1 MSRPTYDERWF
12 FPALDRPGVLSR
24 WTLGTVALVMFGT
37 VALNRVDA
45 WASQLLNLVQAWF
58 PLSFILLLVFGYGHK
73 WLQRLPIAW
82 SWVSWM
88 VVTVT
93 VSLSLAAWDP
103 NVPGTLGGLSTRV
116 FRDVFFVL
124 LLLFLFDGQRRR
136 GSESWAQARLDS
148 LQARMRPHFLFNTL
162 NGLAEIVRSDPALAE
177 EALLDLADLSR
188 AMMQPAPLVSAA
200 AERECAEAY
209 LRLEALRMTD
219 RLRVNWEWTVDPQ
232 ARVPALLLQPLLENA
247 IKHGVEPL
255 PNGGDVLV
263 KGWQEGRH
271 VHVFISNP
279 CREGRDDTD
288 GTAGHGVTLPNLEER
303 LQWLFPDTHRFR
315 TRTLHGRFEVL
326 LRFPYR
332 TES

>member
-24 WTLGTVALVMFGT
+24 WTMGTVALVMFGT
-37 VALNRVDA
+37 IVLGPVDL
-45 WASQLLNLVQAWF
+45 WPDRMLSLVQAWF
-58 PLSFILLLVFGYGHK
+58 PLSFILLLVFGYGYK

-88 VVTVT
+88 VVTIT

-103 NVPGTLGGLSTRV
+103 HVPSTVGGLATRV

-136 GSESWAQARLDS
+136 GSDSWAQARLDS

-162 NGLAEIVRSDPALAE
+162 NGLAEIVRSDPDLAE

-188 AMMQPAPLVSAA
+188 AMLQPAPLVSAA
-200 AERECAEAY
+200 QERECADAY
-209 LRLEALRMTD
+209 LRLEALRMAD
-219 RLRVNWEWTVDPQ
+219 RLRVTWDWTLDPN
-232 ARVPALLLQPLLENA
+232 ARIPALLLQPLLENA

-255 PNGGDVLV
+255 HEGGDVLV
-263 KGWQEGRH
+263 KGWQEGRY
-271 VHVFISNP
+271 VYVFISNP
-279 CREGRDDTD
+279 CDEQASD
-288 GTAGHGVTLPNLEER
+288 TAGHGVTLPNLEER
-303 LQWLFPDTHRFR
+303 LQWLYPDTHRFR
-315 TRTLHGRFEVL
+315 TRTLHGRFEVS

-332 TES
+332 TDSA